1 MGQLLPF
8 WTEEEIETLRK
19 IPKLRVFSEPY
30 TSLQIQLLVL
40 FPLVIKAVV
49 SFLKVFFFKV
59 WF

>member
-49 SFLKVFFFKV
+49 SFLKVFF
-59 WF
+59 